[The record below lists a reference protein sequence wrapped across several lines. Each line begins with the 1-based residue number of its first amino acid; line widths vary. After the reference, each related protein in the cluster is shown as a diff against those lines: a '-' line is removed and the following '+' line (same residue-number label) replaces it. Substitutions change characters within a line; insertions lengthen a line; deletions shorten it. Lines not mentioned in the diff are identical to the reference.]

1 MFKPKDIIKLIGD
14 NVKKTRNPFGVP
26 NYLMNRWWKG
36 KDLPAEGDAMLFTG
50 LMYQSVPYIEM
61 TTRHLERYE
70 DSAIA
75 GYVRYGKYMPK
86 FMVALG
92 LALLSS
98 KEEKKKTSDMLHS
111 IARVLARSKVDFYYK
126 PELDHYSGVLLY
138 DLGDIDGFIKH
149 ARFVAGRLRDKGVNK
164 LITVDPHTT
173 YALKILYPKYL
184 GETFEVKVYFE
195 LINFR
200 GENGLEQV
208 TLHDP
213 CMYGRYL
220 EMSDVPTK
228 VLESLG
234 IECVAVRNS
243 GKFTN
248 CCGGPVESM
257 SPKLSK
263 EVLHRRVE
271 ELQSTGTPIV
281 AMCPICLTHLKK
293 GGVEVEDLS
302 TLIARCA

>member
-1 MFKPKDIIKLIGD
+1 MYKPRDMIELIAD
-14 NVKKTRNPFGVP
+14 NVRKSRNPFGAP
-26 NYLMNRWWKG
+26 GFLLNRWWKG
-36 KDLPAEGDAMLFTG
+36 MPLPKQGDGLLFTG

-70 DSAIA
+70 DSTLA
-75 GYVRYGKYMPK
+75 GYIKYGKYAPK
-86 FMVALG
+86 FLMGLG

-98 KEEKKKTSDMLHS
+98 REEKKNSNDVLHS
-111 IARVLARSKVDFYYK
+111 IVKILHKSRVDFYYK

-138 DLGDIDGFIKH
+138 DLGDLDGFTRH
-149 ARFVAGRLRDKGVNK
+149 ASFVAKTLRKNGVKK

-173 YALKILYPKYL
+173 YALKVLYPEYV
-184 GETFEVKVYFE
+184 GESFEVKTYFE

-200 GENGLEQV
+200 GENGTSQV

-220 EMSDVPTK
+220 ELSDVPAK
-228 VLESLG
+228 ILENMG

-243 GKFTN
+243 GKFTS
-248 CCGGPVESM
+248 CCGGPAESI
-257 SPKLSK
+257 SPKQSK
-263 EVLHRRVE
+263 EILDRRVK
-271 ELQSTGTPIV
+271 ELQSTGALIV
-281 AMCPICLTHLKK
+281 AMCPICMTHLKK

>member
-1 MFKPKDIIKLIGD
+1 MFKPRDIIELIAD

-26 NYLMNRWWKG
+26 NLLMNRWWKRM
-36 KDLPAEGDAMLFTG
+36 DLPAAGDAMLFTG

-61 TTRHLERYE
+61 TSRHLERYE
-70 DSAIA
+70 DSPVAD
-75 GYVRYGKYMPK
+75 YVRYGRYMPK
-86 FMVALG
+86 FLVGLG

-98 KEEKKKTSDMLHS
+98 RRAKKKSSDMLHN
-111 IARVLARSKVDFYYK
+111 IAQVLTRSKVDFFYK

-138 DLGDIDGFIKH
+138 DLGDIDGFISH
-149 ARFVAGRLRDKGVNK
+149 ARFVADRLREKGVNK

-173 YALKILYPKYL
+173 YALKILYPKHL
-184 GETFEVKVYFE
+184 GESFEVKAYFE

-200 GENGLEQV
+200 GENGKKKV

-220 EMSDVPTK
+220 EMSDVPTR
-228 VLESLG
+228 VLENLG
-234 IECVAVRNS
+234 IECVAIRNS

-248 CCGGPVESM
+248 CCGGPVESL
-257 SPKLSK
+257 SPKLSR

-271 ELQSTGTPIV
+271 ELQATGAPVV
-281 AMCPICLTHLKK
+281 AMCPICMTHLKK